1 MEDKLKIIKAVIDQH
16 KAIRENTGFVG
27 AALSDQEA
35 LTSLEKVR
43 ADWTPGRMEA
53 LSERYSR
60 LHQVLSRLDE
70 GIKKHFAFEEKA
82 LPTLLGDLL
91 MRAFLLEHREIEKE
105 INEARTIVTDMPLEV
120 SDREELLGNE
130 SRIQQRIGVVLQF
143 IEDHATKE
151 EMILEMVRRA
161 LVEEKGE

>member
-1 MEDKLKIIKAVIDQH
+1 MEDKLQIIKAVIDQH
-16 KAIRENTGFVG
+16 KAIREYTGSVG

-35 LTSLEKVR
+35 MTALEKVR
-43 ADWTPGRMEA
+43 ADWTPGRIEA

-60 LHQVLSRLDE
+60 LHQVLSNLDE
-70 GIKKHFAFEEKA
+70 GIKKHFTFEEEA

-91 MRAFLLEHREIEKE
+91 MRALWLEHREIEKE
-105 INEARTIVTDMPLEV
+105 INEARTIATDMPLQV
-120 SDREELLGNE
+120 SDREELLSNE

-161 LVEEKGE
+161 LVEE

>member
-16 KAIRENTGFVG
+16 KAIREHTGFVG

-43 ADWTPGRMEA
+43 ADWTPGRIEA
-53 LSERYSR
+53 LSERHSR
-60 LHQVLSRLDE
+60 LQQVLSGLDE
-70 GIKKHFAFEEKA
+70 GIKKHFTFEEKA

-91 MRAFLLEHREIEKE
+91 MRALWLEHREIEKE
-105 INEARTIVTDMPLEV
+105 IDEARTIAADMPLEV
-120 SDREELLGNE
+120 SDREELLSNE
-130 SRIQQRIGVVLQF
+130 SRVQQRIGVVLQF

-161 LVEEKGE
+161 LVEE